1 MKKPIDQMSRDEL
14 IEALTEVR
22 SDLKFGNHL
31 KIADS
36 ITPIVMRAIP
46 WLGVFLI
53 FLTLYWMVDALSGQ
67 FTFATFDLR
76 MLLNS
81 NFLTLTVGLLVGG
94 GGVGY
99 GIVQKR
105 LKGKVTERLQSRIQ
119 YLEQQNDPDRT
130 SSLLTASGETNPDD
144 E

>member
-14 IEALTEVR
+14 IEALTEAR

-36 ITPIVMRAIP
+36 VTPIVMRAIP
-46 WLGVFLI
+46 WLGAFLI
-53 FLTLYWMVDALSGQ
+53 CLTLYWMVDALAGEI
-67 FTFATFDLR
+67 TFAWFDFR

-81 NFLTLTVGLLVGG
+81 NFLPILVGLLVGG
-94 GGVGY
+94 SGVTY

-105 LKGKVTERLQSRIQ
+105 LKGQVTERLQSRIQ